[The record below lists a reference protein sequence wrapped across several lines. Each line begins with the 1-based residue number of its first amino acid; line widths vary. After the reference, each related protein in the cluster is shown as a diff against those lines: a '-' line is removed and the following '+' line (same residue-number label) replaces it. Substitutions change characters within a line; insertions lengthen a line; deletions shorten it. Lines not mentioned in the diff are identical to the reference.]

1 MQQWTPS
8 RHFSH
13 GLIDELL
20 SYLSS
25 LCVYFYFRI
34 LAFKQILSYY
44 PSKQYSGHPHENVG
58 GCIDFRFAR
67 HSSPDLMSYHRIGI
81 LISVQNLVIRSLQMP
96 ISVTTRD
103 RRQRT
108 LYFISIFSRP
118 GKASTS

>member
-1 MQQWTPS
+1 MKMWEAVLI
-8 RHFSH
+8 F
-13 GLIDELL
+13 GL
-20 SYLSS
+20 
-25 LCVYFYFRI
+25 RGI
-34 LAFKQILSYY
+34 LA
-44 PSKQYSGHPHENVG
+44 
-58 GCIDFRFAR
+58 
-67 HSSPDLMSYHRIGI
+67 PDLMSYHRIGI